1 MFTRAV
7 VHPTAWQQYAVPAAA
22 QVPRGHH
29 LVHFT
34 TDSEAWWP
42 RRTGVNRRGRI
53 HLATCLVFLLSKDGH
68 HGQPCAA
75 PGVVDSSPYRDFPIG
90 RCPSADQSC
99 AVTAY
104 NFMRQDFLERWT
116 IHHLATTPGRR
127 RFCGRCSAFRQS
139 RVRTPTLSAAPVPR
153 PALFMVERP
162 SSATCPRPAKS
173 NPEISSSAR

>member
-22 QVPRGHH
+22 QVPSGHH

-68 HGQPCAA
+68 HGQHCAA
-75 PGVVDSSPYRDFPIG
+75 PGVVDSPPF
-90 RCPSADQSC
+90 
-99 AVTAY
+99 
-104 NFMRQDFLERWT
+104 
-116 IHHLATTPGRR
+116 
-127 RFCGRCSAFRQS
+127 
-139 RVRTPTLSAAPVPR
+139 
-153 PALFMVERP
+153 
-162 SSATCPRPAKS
+162 
-173 NPEISSSAR
+173 